1 MFQSKTRNFFD
12 YIKMFTV
19 KLHLV
24 ENENMNN
31 SLNLDVR
38 DIIIKILNYIF
49 EKGKHEYI
57 EIENLKYNILSKVYD
72 LNTED
77 LQDLKDKITYDFYMK
92 AIEKINDEVIHN
104 VLKYVIYLPLSKN
117 ILIEVINY
125 IYYSI
130 ENKMEGL

>member
-24 ENENMNN
+24 ENGNMNN

-72 LNTED
+72 LNIDD
-77 LQDLKDKITYDFYMK
+77 LQDLKDKITYNFYMK
-92 AIEKINDEVIHN
+92 VVEKISDDIIHN
-104 VLKYVIYLPLSKN
+104 VLKYVIYLSLSKN
-117 ILIEVINY
+117 ILIEVMNY
-125 IYYSI
+125 IYHSI

>member
-24 ENENMNN
+24 ENGNMNN

-57 EIENLKYNILSKVYD
+57 EIDNLKYNILSKVYD
-72 LNTED
+72 LNIDD
-77 LQDLKDKITYDFYMK
+77 LQDLKDKITYNFYMK

-117 ILIEVINY
+117 ILIEVMNY
-125 IYYSI
+125 IYYSV